1 MSPITRT
8 VSRANFSSRPS
19 APPFAARPRISPND
33 DVKPTATIA
42 RKTWM
47 NFSARYTG
55 SSSAKEYWRDVD
67 DQPAGERRVPGR
79 FIPGALG
86 RHDEVGTV
94 ERAGKHVPP
103 NHVREDREAVSPLR
117 ALDLA
122 REQLARGQSYP
133 NRN

>member
-1 MSPITRT
+1 
-8 VSRANFSSRPS
+8 
-19 APPFAARPRISPND
+19 
-33 DVKPTATIA
+33 
-42 RKTWM
+42 WM

-133 NRN
+133 NRNGRPPERAVGAAVADHPRAGKVVGAESRPEIERAERR